1 MNIMMLR
8 WRNFCL
14 DVCFFLFLYWFLVLD
29 VGYCCFS
36 FVNLYLFSFG
46 WRDPGAQNR
55 CYERANLLGIKQLK
69 QARVRNRLLGFV
81 IYTVLFSTDMYSNFS
96 VAILTQQITI
106 KRPQR
111 CDVVL

>member
-1 MNIMMLR
+1 MLGTVA
-8 WRNFCL
+8 FHL
-14 DVCFFLFLYWFLVLD
+14 LV
-29 VGYCCFS
+29 F
-36 FVNLYLFSFG
+36 YLFSFG
-46 WRDPGAQNR
+46 WRDHGAQSR
-55 CYERANLLGIKQLK
+55 CYERANLLGIKHLK
-69 QARVRNRLLGFV
+69 QARIRIRLLGFV